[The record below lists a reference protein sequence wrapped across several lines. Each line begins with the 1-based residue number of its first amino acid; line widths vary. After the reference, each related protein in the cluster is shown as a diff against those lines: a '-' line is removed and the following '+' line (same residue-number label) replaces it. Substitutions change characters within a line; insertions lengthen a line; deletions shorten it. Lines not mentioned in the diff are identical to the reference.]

1 MQCAVFADGFFADS
15 QRPATRKF
23 VDDFD
28 GAYHRRPGFLEA
40 HAWDAAMIVRR
51 ILDGERPQTREAMR
65 NALASMKKP
74 FEGATGDTVFGKD
87 REAQKQLFWLWIN
100 RGTIQEFD
108 PEGTPPVPAAVP
120 QPPPAPAT
128 SPAAPAQ
135 PQPGK

>member
-1 MQCAVFADGFFADS
+1 MYWV
-15 QRPATRKF
+15 
-23 VDDFD
+23 
-28 GAYHRRPGFLEA
+28 Y
-40 HAWDAAMIVRR
+40 
-51 ILDGERPQTREAMR
+51 
-65 NALASMKKP
+65 
-74 FEGATGDTVFGKD
+74 GATGDTVFGRD
-87 REAQKQLFWLWIN
+87 REAQKPLFWLWIN